1 MKLNIAIIFITACML
16 VTANSQ
22 AQVNRLVHYQGEL
35 KNSDG
40 TPFEGTTDIRFS
52 IYTRPNS
59 DQSIWTETHRN
70 VEIENGNYEVFLGSK
85 DHLDLSFYE
94 YYLEVDAKAPDVPAR
109 RVSIVGS
116 GYNFRLWFLF
126 AAYTIVWLAIFG
138 YLLSISRR
146 QKRIIAELE
155 NLARVSKV
163 GV

>member
-1 MKLNIAIIFITACML
+1 M
-16 VTANSQ
+16 
-22 AQVNRLVHYQGEL
+22 
-35 KNSDG
+35 
-40 TPFEGTTDIRFS
+40 
-52 IYTRPNS
+52 
-59 DQSIWTETHRN
+59 
-70 VEIENGNYEVFLGSK
+70 FLGSK